1 MANTIAPQRTD
12 IRMQDVFISWTGKD
26 RELKDR
32 IVGYLRENGITVLE
46 SDHDCVG
53 DFRQWSREAVHKCTV
68 FLSLYTEN
76 TVHSEYVPVEIEELK
91 KLDDWRNRF
100 LPVVSDYELYSEKLP
115 DFAESESA
123 VVLKGRELSD
133 KILSEILHKVQKL
146 INNRLLWIYRN
157 ATKPT
162 YLKIRSFLRM
172 VNIREREFNYESLYI
187 HRTVTAEDGTAIDD
201 ASVFTASE
209 DIFFLQ
215 GPAGSGKSC
224 YIDQL
229 REAADE
235 NVLVVA
241 LPCRKLTGTDDIF
254 KGMFE
259 ELSRHCG
266 NRDFYTEEDFKS
278 LLSVKHLLLVL
289 DGMDE
294 IATKDGTRRFLD
306 AVSNYYK
313 AHASSTTLFFT
324 SRNMDDAD
332 IISMN
337 GQTPKRLILRSLEE
351 DQIKQFGKSLFLLLE
366 KPDKSDAFYL
376 RIKDLADEIRTN
388 PLLLSQLAIIYDKK
402 DSIPQTTVGIYDAVC
417 EITLSHEGDVSNVPD
432 IYRDMVTVRLPS
444 ILKSFSAERYR
455 LMSVGKQP
463 AIEKILAAVLKNSYD
478 DGKERAV
485 FLADYLSARAMIIDG
500 EFYHKMLLE
509 YFTAVYYYEHC
520 FDDYDELEDQETLK
534 ELFAHYDDPYWSA
547 VLQLFLVKADSL
559 TDCETTAT
567 LYRTLM
573 TYGITEYTLLFDT
586 CRDLLCHK
594 EAAQGVLVGDIL
606 TKSADG
612 TYPPYGPLFW
622 YVPEYSL
629 YTPLLLSLGNMT
641 EEAYF
646 TNALAL
652 TRDVCL
658 IFGHYNTANEI
669 TDRVNCKALFA
680 KAGLKGVR
688 RGLCELFYTGDIN
701 ETGGGDIYPRCFNI
715 AEAKS
720 WKTQGQG
727 VLGRMSTL
735 FEDELG
741 LYSHEMLSQLG
752 GEYIGIVA
760 APYDRERL
768 ETVLPQKSCQK
779 LCGLFFSPT
788 EDEAFGALAI
798 NDKHL
803 KAVYAPENVRDNSFS
818 YRSFCMLD
826 NALLY
831 FYNTINIPYGV
842 MEIGKSA
849 FKGCKSLEKITIPDS
864 VTKIEFSAFEGCTS
878 LAEITIP
885 ESVRSMGGGA
895 FEGCTSLA
903 EITIPN
909 SVWHIGFGAFS
920 GCTSLKEINIPD
932 SVTEIGKS
940 AFEGCTSLAEIT
952 IPNSVWHIGFGAFE
966 DCKSLEKITIPDSV
980 RSIGGSAFKGCT
992 SLKEITIPDSV
1003 TVIGGYAFEG
1013 CTSLKEITIPYG
1025 VKEIGGKTFACCTSL
1040 KTITIPDSVTEI
1052 GCDSFEGCTSLK
1064 EITIPN
1070 SVAVI
1075 GESAFN
1081 GCTSLKEITIP
1092 DSVGGIEGRAF
1103 AYCKSLAEIT
1113 IPAGVTV
1120 IGECAFRGCTSLK
1133 EIAIPDGV
1141 REIGERI
1148 FEGCTALKRIINCP
1162 AGYNHSDLGV
1172 SEACIISPRECT
1184 ESDVLVISQGTTII
1198 QAEEFSGRRHLKKVI
1213 LPDGV
1218 TKIEFSA
1225 FKDCTSLT
1233 EINIPAG
1240 VTKIEFGVF
1249 KGCTSLA
1256 EITIPNSVTKIEFGV
1271 FEGCAS
1277 LKEIKIPDSVTV
1289 IGRYTFKGCTSL
1301 AEITIPAGVTV
1312 IGECAFR
1319 GCTSL
1324 KEIAIPDSV
1333 TKIEFS
1339 AFEGCTSLREITIP
1353 DSVREIDAGAFEGCT
1368 SLREITFPAGVT
1380 KIEFSAFKGCT
1391 SLENIAI
1398 PYGVTKIEFSTF
1410 ESCTS
1415 LREITIPDSVTEIG
1429 HYAFNGCTS
1438 LKEITI
1444 PAGVTKI
1451 EFSAF
1456 EGCTSLREITI
1467 PDSVREIDAGAF
1479 EGCTS
1484 LKEITIPDS
1493 VTKIEFS
1500 AFKGCT
1506 SLTGIIIPAGVR
1518 EIGEDAFGG
1527 CTELKEVKLS
1537 RRFEDELPRIFSGV
1551 ELTKIKI
1558 VWH

>member
-91 KLDDWRNRF
+91 KLDDWRNRL
-100 LPVVSDYELYSEKLP
+100 LPVVSDYGLYSEKLP

-123 VVLKGRELSD
+123 VVLNGRELSD

-463 AIEKILAAVLKNSYD
+463 AVEKILAAVLKNSYD

-688 RGLCELFYTGDIN
+688 RGLCELFFTGDTN

-741 LYSHEMLSQLG
+741 LYSHEMFSRLG

-831 FYNTINIPYGV
+831 FYNTINIPYG
-842 MEIGKSA
+842 M
-849 FKGCKSLEKITIPDS
+849 
-864 VTKIEFSAFEGCTS
+864 
-878 LAEITIP
+878 
-885 ESVRSMGGGA
+885 
-895 FEGCTSLA
+895 
-903 EITIPN
+903 
-909 SVWHIGFGAFS
+909 
-920 GCTSLKEINIPD
+920 
-932 SVTEIGKS
+932 
-940 AFEGCTSLAEIT
+940 
-952 IPNSVWHIGFGAFE
+952 
-966 DCKSLEKITIPDSV
+966 
-980 RSIGGSAFKGCT
+980 RSIAS
-992 SLKEITIPDSV
+992 
-1003 TVIGGYAFEG
+1003 
-1013 CTSLKEITIPYG
+1013 
-1025 VKEIGGKTFACCTSL
+1025 
-1040 KTITIPDSVTEI
+1040 
-1052 GCDSFEGCTSLK
+1052 
-1064 EITIPN
+1064 
-1070 SVAVI
+1070 
-1075 GESAFN
+1075 
-1081 GCTSLKEITIP
+1081 
-1092 DSVGGIEGRAF
+1092 
-1103 AYCKSLAEIT
+1103 
-1113 IPAGVTV
+1113 
-1120 IGECAFRGCTSLK
+1120 
-1133 EIAIPDGV
+1133 
-1141 REIGERI
+1141 
-1148 FEGCTALKRIINCP
+1148 
-1162 AGYNHSDLGV
+1162 
-1172 SEACIISPRECT
+1172 
-1184 ESDVLVISQGTTII
+1184 
-1198 QAEEFSGRRHLKKVI
+1198 I
-1213 LPDGV
+1213 LPRQRAGKHRV
-1218 TKIEFSA
+1218 KA
-1225 FKDCTSLT
+1225 F
-1233 EINIPAG
+1233 
-1240 VTKIEFGVF
+1240 
-1249 KGCTSLA
+1249 
-1256 EITIPNSVTKIEFGV
+1256 
-1271 FEGCAS
+1271 
-1277 LKEIKIPDSVTV
+1277 
-1289 IGRYTFKGCTSL
+1289 
-1301 AEITIPAGVTV
+1301 
-1312 IGECAFR
+1312 
-1319 GCTSL
+1319 
-1324 KEIAIPDSV
+1324 
-1333 TKIEFS
+1333 
-1339 AFEGCTSLREITIP
+1339 
-1353 DSVREIDAGAFEGCT
+1353 
-1368 SLREITFPAGVT
+1368 
-1380 KIEFSAFKGCT
+1380 
-1391 SLENIAI
+1391 
-1398 PYGVTKIEFSTF
+1398 
-1410 ESCTS
+1410 
-1415 LREITIPDSVTEIG
+1415 
-1429 HYAFNGCTS
+1429 
-1438 LKEITI
+1438 
-1444 PAGVTKI
+1444 
-1451 EFSAF
+1451 
-1456 EGCTSLREITI
+1456 
-1467 PDSVREIDAGAF
+1467 
-1479 EGCTS
+1479 
-1484 LKEITIPDS
+1484 
-1493 VTKIEFS
+1493 
-1500 AFKGCT
+1500 
-1506 SLTGIIIPAGVR
+1506 
-1518 EIGEDAFGG
+1518 
-1527 CTELKEVKLS
+1527 
-1537 RRFEDELPRIFSGV
+1537 
-1551 ELTKIKI
+1551 
-1558 VWH
+1558 